1 LTAPPV
7 ERVAGPLS
15 GTFDFASWRLE
26 RARLVAACGML
37 AFAAAT
43 WLAGGVWRLLAVLLV
58 LDVAVQ
64 ALPWRLPRGERS
76 ALSICA
82 EEALYVVVPTLFL
95 AVAAARGEDW
105 IAATPAVWWW
115 AVAVA
120 AGVGLVWLGGMQIR
134 ALVSGAL
141 AFVAPPLRRP
151 HKWARAASMVV
162 APPGE
167 EAVFRGAALAASS
180 AAALPL
186 GLLGAVAFV
195 SRHHLPPGVSAR
207 TPARAVVTQIVSAAA
222 LLGLTLAAG
231 SIYPAL
237 LAHYVNN
244 APSVLLEVQRRT
256 REG

>member
-1 LTAPPV
+1 LTPHPV
-7 ERVAGPLS
+7 ERVARPLS
-15 GTFDFASWRLE
+15 GSFDFAGWRLE
-26 RARLVAACGML
+26 RTRMVAACCVLVFG
-37 AFAAAT
+37 AVAWT
-43 WLAGGVWRLLAVLLV
+43 EGGVWRLLAILLL

-76 ALSICA
+76 ALSICT
-82 EEALYVVVPTLFL
+82 EEALYLVAPTVFLVVAL
-95 AVAAARGEDW
+95 ARGEEW
-105 IAATPAVWWW
+105 ITAVPAVWWYP
-115 AVAVA
+115 VAVG
-120 AGVGLVWLGGMQIR
+120 AGGALVWIGGMSIR

-151 HKWARAASMVV
+151 HKWARAASMVL

-167 EAVFRGAALAASS
+167 EAVFRGVALAA
-180 AAALPL
+180 APAMALPL
-186 GLLGAVAFV
+186 GLLGGVAFV

-207 TPARAVVTQIVSAAA
+207 TPARAVVTQIVSAAG
-222 LLGLTLAAG
+222 LLGLTLASG

-244 APSVLLEVQRRT
+244 APSVLLEVQRPT